1 MKRILA
7 AAALV
12 AMTTAQAE
20 EIKFGDLNYFVKQG
34 QFNLTA
40 DMNNVTENLQAG
52 GAKIENEGY
61 IMASTLTYGITEE
74 LNAFVGLKYFWDF
87 ETHVNGGPSLDTA
100 GLKSPTIG
108 ANYRLAKQADRGFNL
123 DVGAVASFNLQDA
136 EVSDSTSD
144 EGNTLA
150 PEYSNFAQ
158 TRNSIELNVRT
169 GKKWNEA
176 NEWYALAALVNHTS
190 GEYESASSG
199 AKTDVDASM
208 DIKVGAFYQYR
219 PVNEFMYTFGL
230 VATQYGE
237 VEYKDNTATNE
248 ADAHTDLQFIFA
260 AKYLVTDTLIV
271 KFNYLQDRRSDFD
284 IDNVE
289 INRRRSKQYGLGVDW
304 LF

>member
-40 DMNNVTENLQAG
+40 DMNNVTENTNAG

-61 IMASTLTYGITEE
+61 ILASTLTYGITEE
-74 LNAFVGLKYFWDF
+74 LNAFIGLNYFWDF

-100 GLKSPTIG
+100 GIKFPTLG
-108 ANYRLAKQADRGFNL
+108 ANYRVMKQADKGFNL
-123 DVGAVASFNLQDA
+123 DVGAVARLNLQDA
-136 EVSDSTSD
+136 EVSDSADD

-158 TRNSIELNVRT
+158 TRNSVELNVRA
-169 GKKWNEA
+169 GQKWNEA
-176 NEWYALAALVNHTS
+176 NEWYALAGIVNHTS
-190 GEYESASSG
+190 GEYEFAGSG
-199 AKTDVDASM
+199 EKVDVDSSM
-208 DIKVGAFYQYR
+208 DFKLGAFYQYR
-219 PVNEFMYTFGL
+219 PVNEFMYTFGV

-237 VEYKDNTATNE
+237 VEYKDDAGKE
-248 ADAHTDLQFIFA
+248 KADSHIDYQFIFA
-260 AKYLVTDTLIV
+260 AKYLITDTFIV

-284 IDNVE
+284 LGDAEV
-289 INRRRSKQYGLGVDW
+289 NRRRSKQWGLGVDW